1 MVASDNSRGNDCCAG
16 GSGGGGYL
24 GELWRLGLAA
34 AIRVTRAA
42 HLQILQLLHAT
53 TSRPVGIQANL
64 SPQLRCLLHEPF
76 QLISPGAILSF
87 QALRQQLQAA
97 LLRLTAVGL
106 IS

>member
-42 HLQILQLLHAT
+42 DSAPPTPAASAT
-53 TSRPVGIQANL
+53 TSRQVGIQANL
-64 SPQLRCLLHEPF
+64 SPQLRCLLSEAFHLEA
-76 QLISPGAILSF
+76 S
-87 QALRQQLQAA
+87 
-97 LLRLTAVGL
+97 
-106 IS
+106 